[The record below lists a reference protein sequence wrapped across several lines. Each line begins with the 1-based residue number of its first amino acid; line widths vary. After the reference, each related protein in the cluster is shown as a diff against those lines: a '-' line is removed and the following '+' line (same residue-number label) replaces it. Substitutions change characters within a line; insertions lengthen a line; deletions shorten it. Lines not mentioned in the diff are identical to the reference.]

1 MIDIFHNENINFEIF
16 LNLAKKNNIFI
27 NENLFIKKISEN
39 NHGFFSKDKINTN
52 QKIISIPKNLLV
64 SRDLIKDFIFENK
77 IEYIDDELLELYFCS
92 LPKIE
97 YFKKNNFFFLDETK
111 KKILLNFFIEQSPTK
126 RKIMSLFDYTNQLND
141 VDLFLFLIFRSRSFR
156 LNNTSYLIPILDMV
170 NYKKDELNAIKNI
183 EEVYFKNKK
192 DLNENE
198 EFFQGYNSQD
208 DIVSFYMRYNFV
220 PEDFNLISIPPN
232 FFSINIPKNFHF
244 DFDKSYWNLRNG
256 KLSNKLNIIF
266 NNLEIPL
273 KFKIEISKIIP
284 DRVLVTKITKSVLEL
299 MKNEVNFNELN
310 SYLEKESKASPL
322 FEFAK
327 ALSLNHSMICKAI
340 KMLE

>member
-1 MIDIFHNENINFEIF
+1 MIDIFHNENIDFQTF

-39 NHGFFSKDKINTN
+39 NHGFFSKDKINAN
-52 QKIISIPKNLLV
+52 QKILSIPKNLLI
-64 SRDLIKDFIFENK
+64 SRDLIKNFIFENK
-77 IEYIDDELLELYFCS
+77 IDYISDELLKLWFCS

-97 YFKKNNFFFLDETK
+97 YFKKNNIIFLDETK
-111 KKILLNFFIEQSPTK
+111 KKILLNFFIEQSPTR
-126 RKIMSLFDYTNQLND
+126 RKIISLFDYTNQLDD

-156 LNNTSYLIPILDMV
+156 INNTSYLIPVLDMV
-170 NYKKDELNAIKNI
+170 NYKKDELNAITNTK
-183 EEVYFKNKK
+183 EVYYKIKKNF
-192 DLNENE
+192 NENE
-198 EFFQGYNSQD
+198 EFFQGYNSQH

-220 PEDFNLISIPPN
+220 PENFNLISIPPN
-232 FFSINIPKNFHF
+232 FFSINIPKNLHF
-244 DFDKSYWNLRNG
+244 DFDTSYWNFKNG
-256 KLSNKLNIIF
+256 RLSNKLYIVF

-273 KFKIEISKIIP
+273 EFRIEISKIIP
-284 DRVLVTKITKSVLEL
+284 DRVLVTQITKTVLEL

-322 FEFAK
+322 FEFAR